1 MLYTYLEHMYDYY
14 VSETKP
20 GTPSSSCSFVNTIS
34 LTVKKKTFAGRHV
47 VILHSVETLP
57 VQKFPIDPRC
67 ITIC

>member
-34 LTVKKKTFAGRHV
+34 LTVKKKPSQAAMLLFY
-47 VILHSVETLP
+47 TL
-57 VQKFPIDPRC
+57 
-67 ITIC
+67 